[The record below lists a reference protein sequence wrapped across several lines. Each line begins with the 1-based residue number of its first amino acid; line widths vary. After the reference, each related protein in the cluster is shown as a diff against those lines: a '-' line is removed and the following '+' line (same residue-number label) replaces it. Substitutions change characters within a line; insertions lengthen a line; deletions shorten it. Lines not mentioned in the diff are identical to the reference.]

1 MADRLVCDNGSSEG
15 LSFLRICW
23 MPSPSSA
30 RLRLTSAMSVGGMW
44 TASEENGVDYVC
56 DRGAGG
62 CRRVPMRA
70 VRTVATIRCDS
81 RCAGTGAGSYR
92 GASEGWRACVS
103 AACVIGRAEAARLHC
118 PGQVRR
124 RLLLPPHGACE
135 VLADRGASQPPA
147 LIPAD
152 DERAPSRHFASR
164 HRPPRVNRA
173 RELDTLTFTPTTSR
187 NGPQSP
193 LLERPR

>member
-1 MADRLVCDNGSSEG
+1 
-15 LSFLRICW
+15 LRICW

-30 RLRLTSAMSVGGMW
+30 RLRLTSAMSISAMW
-44 TASEENGVDYVC
+44 TKKNVGNYVC

-62 CRRVPMRA
+62 CRRVPMRVGRGCDGDAMVNALDRRWLLQGSGRRVKGVRVGA
-70 VRTVATIRCDS
+70 VRHWKSC
-81 RCAGTGAGSYR
+81 
-92 GASEGWRACVS
+92 
-103 AACVIGRAEAARLHC
+103 EAARLHC

-135 VLADRGASQPPA
+135 VLAKRGASQPPA

-152 DERAPSRHFASR
+152 DERAPSRHSASR
-164 HRPPRVNRA
+164 HRPPQVNRA
-173 RELDTLTFTPTTSR
+173 RELDTDKFTPTKSHH
-187 NGPQSP
+187 GPQSP